1 MAGVLGDLANR
12 GLQRTTDDVD
22 TAGLVVIGALQAIQR
37 PGGIEQ
43 RSAAAG
49 NDAFLNGRAGGVK
62 RVVDAILALL
72 HFDFRS
78 AADLD
83 HRNAASKLGETLLQL
98 FTVIV
103 RRSRLDLRADLL
115 VPALDALGVARTI
128 DKGRVVLVDRDALGA
143 AKHVERDA
151 FQLDAEI
158 FGAHLPAGP
167 DRDVLHTGLEAI
179 AEARSLHRRDLQA
192 AAQLVDD
199 QRGESQIGR
208 AHV

>member
-1 MAGVLGDLANR
+1 MRISDWSSDVCSSDLIDFGLGVEAHVGIVLLHQLAGYDRAVMDGVLGDLANR

-78 AADLD
+78 AAALD
-83 HRNAASKLGETLLQL
+83 HPHAARKLGETLLQL

-115 VPALDALGVARTI
+115 DPALDALGFARTI
-128 DKGRVVLVDRDALGA
+128 DKGDRKSTRLNSR
-143 AKHVERDA
+143 H
-151 FQLDAEI
+151 
-158 FGAHLPAGP
+158 
-167 DRDVLHTGLEAI
+167 
-179 AEARSLHRRDLQA
+179 
-192 AAQLVDD
+192 
-199 QRGESQIGR
+199 
-208 AHV
+208 

>member
-1 MAGVLGDLANR
+1 MRISDWSSDVCSSDL
-12 GLQRTTDDVD
+12 
-22 TAGLVVIGALQAIQR
+22 
-37 PGGIEQ
+37 
-43 RSAAAG
+43 G

-115 VPALDALGVARTI
+115 DPALDALGVARPI
-128 DKGRVVLVDRDALGA
+128 DKGRVVRSE
-143 AKHVERDA
+143 ERRVGK
-151 FQLDAEI
+151 ECVSK
-158 FGAHLPAGP
+158 G
-167 DRDVLHTGLEAI
+167 RT
-179 AEARSLHRRDLQA
+179 
-192 AAQLVDD
+192 
-199 QRGESQIGR
+199 RGSTYT
-208 AHV
+208 

>member
-1 MAGVLGDLANR
+1 MRISDWSSDVCSSDL
-12 GLQRTTDDVD
+12 
-22 TAGLVVIGALQAIQR
+22 
-37 PGGIEQ
+37 
-43 RSAAAG
+43 G

-115 VPALDALGVARTI
+115 DPPLDALCLARTV
-128 DKGRVVLVDRDALGA
+128 DKGRFFLFDLDALSSHQQVSRA
-143 AKHVERDA
+143 SIPFH
-151 FQLDAEI
+151 AELLT
-158 FGAHLPAGP
+158 AHLPA
-167 DRDVLHTGLEAI
+167 R
-179 AEARSLHRRDLQA
+179 QA
-192 AAQLVDD
+192 LFFLPP
-199 QRGESQIGR
+199 
-208 AHV
+208 